1 MLGHRALCLLLAA
14 LVATAS
20 GLVRPSA
27 LPHVTRQ
34 SQVLQLW
41 AAAPDSINRWIAS
54 SVAEPKGVCVEAFV
68 KGNGELG
75 MRATRGISKG
85 DVLLSIPIGLCLDA
99 KRARSVFDAASTT
112 LSRLRTGDFGL
123 IALLLLYE
131 KAMGSKSKYDA
142 YIQTLPQTAPGILSW
157 TPAELNEL
165 YASSTRQIKS
175 QVDAVEDDWALI
187 SNLADIN
194 KIATKETFTW
204 ALGIVKAK
212 HVFVDNQASLAPV
225 LDLIAFDPF
234 SGAEPYT
241 ASAGMFGGKIVKAW
255 ADQPFAKGAEVTMS
269 YGLKGSAECVED
281 HGFCPDVAP
290 ADACAELKVNLEE
303 SDRWFDDKVDVLEQQ
318 GLPPSNR
325 FDIEADPLAP
335 LDAEMLQ
342 ILRLK
347 SIEGN
352 DGFILE
358 AVFSQT
364 VYKTMQLPFSK
375 VNEIKVFRY
384 LEVRLAQLAALLDS
398 KSTPAQ
404 DAALLSSST
413 SVSSGSDRLAT
424 MARLRVQER
433 AAVSGALRNV
443 EANLKLLTTAD
454 VNEYYQERRLRDLDL
469 LRPLDEDEIVN

>member
-1 MLGHRALCLLLAA
+1 MLLLLLLSLAA
-14 LVATAS
+14 LISSAT
-20 GLVRPSA
+20 GLVRLPARPPAARLCASSA
-27 LPHVTRQ
+27 ELFGV
-34 SQVLQLW
+34 
-41 AAAPDSINRWIAS
+41 DSSSIDRWISS
-54 SVAEPKGVCVEAFV
+54 SVAEPKDVCVEAFV
-68 KGNGELG
+68 KADGELG
-75 MRATRGISKG
+75 MRATRAISKG

-99 KRARSVFDAASTT
+99 KRAKTVFDAASTT

-131 KAMGSKSKYDA
+131 KALGSKSKYKE
-142 YIQTLPQTAPGILSW
+142 YIQTLPRTAPGILSW
-157 TPAELNEL
+157 TAAELDVL

-175 QVDAVEDDWALI
+175 QVDAVEDDWTLI
-187 SNLADIN
+187 SSLADIN
-194 KIATKETFTW
+194 KIASRESFTW

-212 HVFVDNQASLAPV
+212 HVFVDNQASLVPV
-225 LDLIAFDPF
+225 LDLISFDPF

-255 ADQPFAKGAEVTMS
+255 ADQPYAKGAEVKMS

-281 HGFCPDVAP
+281 HGFCPNVAP

-318 GLPPSNR
+318 GLPASNR
-325 FDIEADPLAP
+325 YDIEADPLAP

-358 AVFSQT
+358 AVFAQT
-364 VYKTMQLPFSK
+364 VFKTMQLPFSK
-375 VNEIKVFRY
+375 VNEIKVYRY
-384 LEVRLAQLAALLDS
+384 LESNLEKLAALLDS
-398 KSTPAQ
+398 KSTPEE
-404 DAALLSSST
+404 DAALLSSS
-413 SVSSGSDRLAT
+413 SSNAAGGGSNRVT

-443 EANLKLLTTAD
+443 AANLKLLTTAD